1 MPATTT
7 TLWVGSMEGM
17 PAQDLTIDGSPETFA
32 AGDYYLRHAT
42 GSLSAMATLQALLI
56 AAGVTGATVVLLE
69 NLYVRISATPTFAI
83 TWTDTEL
90 RDMLGFTGNLAGQT
104 SYTAARRSPY
114 LWSAGW
120 PAELAT
126 PSGVGSYDDEDAV
139 VRPSADGADQE
150 LDHFVTHG
158 LQEASYDVV
167 PLSRYM
173 LADLALADGL
183 NWRTFRRQVLVAN
196 ARFQLYELITEDM
209 ASTDPITWVDALGT
223 YKVRELPPG
232 INPRKIPHANTYW
245 RVEAKLREV
254 DEYGA

>member
-1 MPATTT
+1 MPATIT

-17 PAQDLTIDGSPETFA
+17 LEQDLLIDGSPEPFA

-42 GSLSAMATLQALLI
+42 ASLSAMATLAALLTGTGI
-56 AAGVTGATVVLLE
+56 AGVAVELLE
-69 NLYVRISATPTFAI
+69 NLYVRISATPAFAI
-83 TWTDTEL
+83 TWTDTGL
-90 RDMLGFTGNLAGQT
+90 RDMLGFTGNLAGLN
-104 SYTAARRSPY
+104 SYTAPRRSPY

-139 VRPSADGADQE
+139 VRPSADGTDQE
-150 LDHFVTHG
+150 LDHFVTHR

-173 LADLALADGL
+173 LQDSALADGL

-209 ASTDPITWVDALGT
+209 ASTDPITWVDPLGT
-223 YKVRELPPG
+223 YLVRELPPG
-232 INPRKIPHANTYW
+232 VNPRKIPHANTYW

-254 DEYGA
+254 DEY